1 MYTNKNDIKSWET
14 IGICNIVCYQAKIE
28 VKAVVEDLFGD
39 TYVFAVTNPDKK
51 PHKVKVV
58 MGDRPYFR
66 IEGCRYHIDE
76 IIRV

>member
-1 MYTNKNDIKSWET
+1 MSNKNDIRNWTT
-14 IGICNIVCYQAKIE
+14 IGFCGVDCYQARVE
-28 VKAVVEDLFGD
+28 VKAIVEDLFGD
-39 TYVFAVTNPDKK
+39 AYVFAVTNPDKK

-66 IEGCRYHIDE
+66 INGCRYPIDE

>member
-1 MYTNKNDIKSWET
+1 MKSKSDIKNWGT
-14 IGICNIVCYQAKIE
+14 IGVTGISCYQAKVEIKGIIE
-28 VKAVVEDLFGD
+28 SLFGD
-39 TYVFAVTNPDKK
+39 TYVLAVTNPDKK